1 VSQFFKQTIRCA
13 KCGRPCQTIFV
24 CPDCFRRLSPTD
36 RHNFRENTMKGNDTT
51 THRESM
57 LRRLRGDRGRAST
70 AFVLLSAVTISS
82 VLFLVWYLRTQA
94 NKPAPVITPA
104 PGVQWLGSP
113 VVAQERATGH
123 LTNVEFGIR
132 EDGVVIWRDKRGPAV
147 NGKRFGQFEDGP
159 PPFLPVPP
167 FTKAPNATAK

>member
-1 VSQFFKQTIRCA
+1 MSSYFKQTIKCA

-57 LRRLRGDRGRAST
+57 LRRLRGDRGSVAKV
-70 AFVLLSAVTISS
+70 AFAIIMCGCFAAVALIAILGWQSK
-82 VLFLVWYLRTQA
+82 R
-94 NKPAPVITPA
+94 KPAPVITPA

-113 VVAQERATGH
+113 MVAQEKVTGY

-132 EDGVVIWRDKRGPAV
+132 EDGVVIWRDKRGPEV
-147 NGKRFGQFEDGP
+147 NGKRFGQFEMGP
-159 PPFLPVPP
+159 EAFKRPEGRILP
-167 FTKAPNATAK
+167 